1 MGLFGIKRIECP
13 KNQWTTL
20 ISNFGTGMP
29 ACWNIRFVA
38 KAGEKIEGSYMEKRW
53 WWVFP
58 RKPVTGIITEQM
70 QFERYW
76 INAIYTLQVCPN
88 VDVIAEID

>member
-1 MGLFGIKRIECP
+1 MGLFEMKRIECP
-13 KNQWTTL
+13 KHQWTSL

-29 ACWNIRFVA
+29 ACWDIRF
-38 KAGEKIEGSYMEKRW
+38 KAQDGEKVEGTYIEKRW
-53 WWVFP
+53 WWIFP
-58 RKPVTGIITEQM
+58 RTPVTGKITEQM

-76 INAIYTLQVCPN
+76 INAIYSLKVYPD

>member
-1 MGLFGIKRIECP
+1 MGFFGVKRIECP

-29 ACWNIRFVA
+29 ACWNIRFKA
-38 KAGEKIEGSYMEKRW
+38 QAGEAIAGSYIEKRW
-53 WWVFP
+53 WWILP
-58 RKPVTGIITEQM
+58 RKPVTGKITEQM

-76 INAIYTLQVCPN
+76 INAIYSLKVYPN
-88 VDVIAEID
+88 TDVIAEID

>member
-1 MGLFGIKRIECP
+1 MGFFGMKRIDCP

-29 ACWNIRFVA
+29 ACWNISF
-38 KAGEKIEGSYMEKRW
+38 KSQGGERIEGSYVEKRW

-58 RKPVTGIITEQM
+58 QKPVTGKLTEQM

-76 INAIYTLQVCPN
+76 INAIYSLKVCPN

>member
-1 MGLFGIKRIECP
+1 MGFFGIKRIECP

-20 ISNFGTGMP
+20 ISNFGAGMP
-29 ACWNIRFVA
+29 ACWDIRLKA
-38 KAGEKIEGSYMEKRW
+38 KDGEKVEGSYIEKRW
-53 WWVFP
+53 WWLFP
-58 RKPVTGIITEQM
+58 QKPVTGELREQM

-76 INAIYTLQVCPN
+76 INAIYTLKIYPT

>member
-1 MGLFGIKRIECP
+1 MGFFGTKKIECP

-20 ISNFGTGMP
+20 ISNFAAGMP
-29 ACWNIRFVA
+29 ACWNIKFKTIGGEQVA
-38 KAGEKIEGSYMEKRW
+38 GSYIEKRY

-58 RKPVTGIITEQM
+58 QKPVTGELTEQM

-76 INAIYTLQVCPN
+76 INAIYSLKICPQ

>member
-1 MGLFGIKRIECP
+1 MGLFGTKRIECP

-20 ISNFGTGMP
+20 ISNFGAGMP
-29 ACWNIRFVA
+29 ACWDVRFEA
-38 KAGEKIEGSYMEKRW
+38 KDGGKIEGSYVERRW

-58 RKPVTGIITEQM
+58 QKPVTGRIAGQM
-70 QFERYW
+70 KFERHW
-76 INAIYTLQVCPN
+76 INAIYSLKICPD

>member
-29 ACWNIRFVA
+29 ACWNIRL
-38 KAGEKIEGSYMEKRW
+38 KADDGEKMEGSYIEKRW
-53 WWVFP
+53 WWIFP
-58 RKPVTGIITEQM
+58 QKPVTGELTEQM
-70 QFERYW
+70 QFKRYW
-76 INAIYTLQVCPN
+76 INAIYSLKICPDI
-88 VDVIAEID
+88 DVIAEID

>member
-13 KNQWTTL
+13 RNQWTTL
-20 ISNFGTGMP
+20 ISNFGAGMP
-29 ACWNIRFVA
+29 ACWNISF
-38 KAGEKIEGSYMEKRW
+38 KARDGEKVEGTYIEKRCRW
-53 WWVFP
+53 IFP
-58 RKPVTGIITEQM
+58 QKPVTGKITEQM

-76 INAIYTLQVCPN
+76 INAIYSLKVCPE

>member
-1 MGLFGIKRIECP
+1 
-13 KNQWTTL
+13 
-20 ISNFGTGMP
+20 MP
-29 ACWNIRFVA
+29 ASWEIRFKA
-38 KAGEKIEGSYMEKRW
+38 KDGAKIEGTYVEKRW

-58 RKPVTGIITEQM
+58 QKPVTGGLKERM

-76 INAIYTLQVCPN
+76 INAIYSLKVCPT